1 MRCCVACR
9 GWYVINSWM
18 PLYLKEVGVSPG
30 LSVQQASVMCQSVCL
45 AVCSSLTDSLS
56 AERLVC
62 VVAADVGY
70 YAVIPY
76 MVMIVVDNTWS
87 QVADSLIVRHGY
99 TILAVRK
106 LSQALSTLG
115 PMLTLTPFI
124 LVEYLTVWW
133 AVLWFSLSVALGSCS
148 HSGFFPNFID
158 IGTVARDHVLVFESS
173 WLVCC
178 MNA

>member
-18 PLYLKEVGVSPG
+18 PLYLKEVGVS
-30 LSVQQASVMCQSVCL
+30 
-45 AVCSSLTDSLS
+45 
-56 AERLVC
+56 
-62 VVAADVGY
+62 AADVGY

-124 LVEYLTVWW
+124 LVEYLTVWC
-133 AVLWFSLSVALGSCS
+133 VFCHLLVMV
-148 HSGFFPNFID
+148 FFC
-158 IGTVARDHVLVFESS
+158 G
-173 WLVCC
+173 
-178 MNA
+178 